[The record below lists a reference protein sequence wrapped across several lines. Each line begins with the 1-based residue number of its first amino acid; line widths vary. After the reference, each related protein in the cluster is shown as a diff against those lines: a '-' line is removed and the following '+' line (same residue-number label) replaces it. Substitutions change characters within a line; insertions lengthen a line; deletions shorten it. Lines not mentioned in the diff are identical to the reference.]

1 MKINLLPLA
10 RQRQPFPYRAILIA
24 VVCVLCVAA
33 PVTAYSYRLLQNV
46 QSLRNE
52 VAGLKAR
59 SDALGTLEPLLLE
72 YARLEQELRRV
83 RGEAVP
89 ENVKLVPFLDEL
101 ARLLPDRVFVTDLSI
116 DETGMRLSG
125 VTPSYALAAEFLRVL
140 AGSDLFAEPVL
151 SVLQADDLG
160 HRFELTVEIRAGE
173 Q

>member
-1 MKINLLPLA
+1 M
-10 RQRQPFPYRAILIA
+10 R
-24 VVCVLCVAA
+24 
-33 PVTAYSYRLLQNV
+33 NV

-59 SDALGTLEPLLLE
+59 ADALGPLEPLLLE

-116 DETGMRLSG
+116 DEAGLRLRG

-140 AGSDLFAEPVL
+140 AGSALFEGPVL
-151 SVLQADDLG
+151 SVLQADAAG
-160 HRFELTVEIRAGE
+160 YSFELTVEIRAGE
-173 Q
+173 R